1 VRVNCAAFG
10 FAPKTA
16 RIELLMARTNPITF
30 FQQVRTEVSKVTWPS
45 RNEVLV
51 STVMVL
57 VLVTAASL
65 FFLLADGVISY
76 LVQLMLS
83 IRA

>member
-1 VRVNCAAFG
+1 
-10 FAPKTA
+10 
-16 RIELLMARTNPITF
+16 MARTNPVVF

-51 STVMVL
+51 STIMVL

-65 FFLLADGVISY
+65 FFLLADGIISY

>member
-1 VRVNCAAFG
+1 
-10 FAPKTA
+10 
-16 RIELLMARTNPITF
+16 MARTNPVVF
-30 FQQVRTEVSKVTWPS
+30 FQQVRTEVSKVTWPR

-51 STVMVL
+51 STIMVL

-65 FFLLADGVISY
+65 FFLIADQIISY